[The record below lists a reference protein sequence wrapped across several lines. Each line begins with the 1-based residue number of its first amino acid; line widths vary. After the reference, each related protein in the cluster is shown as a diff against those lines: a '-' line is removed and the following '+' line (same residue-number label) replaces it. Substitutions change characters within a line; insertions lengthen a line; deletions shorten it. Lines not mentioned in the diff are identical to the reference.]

1 MNGSNSPIHDNVDL
15 SSLSKEDLLRVIT
28 EQKRAIKTKD
38 EAINAYNL
46 TIKAQKHEIKTKEQ
60 ELKEKEQELITKERE
75 IKERDKI
82 IAQRGKAIDNLIDD
96 GKRLICIG
104 KIMNEGL
111 LALKEHYAASDKYVI
126 LLNDMLSRDT
136 VTKAGFFTSETLR
149 WAAVAQS
156 YLKETPFA
164 GSGNDLGA
172 ASSVEA
178 GAKTA
183 ASELKKV
190 NTSLKNHRRYFTLVI
205 GVVEKLAQESDNSDL
220 GTALGAV
227 KEIVGIK
234 PKHRTAKDN
243 STDGNT
249 GGKGRVAKDRFNR
262 TKKKTSSGS
271 TQNLS
276 CPSHPQEK
284 LEPIGKL
291 ALKLLTQNINERH
304 ALEKLTAIN
313 DVYVC
318 PKCGSCKIS
327 YTKAQ
332 DFPVIP
338 NRSIGMNILA
348 IICDCLYHGIPA
360 QRYYAQIKEHEE
372 LGDDTLSYNLHDFVG
387 IYLQPLYDMIYAKAK
402 EHEVILADE
411 TPFPC
416 LQEQG
421 RGKLS
426 AEQKSAVLA
435 GEITTHAKN
444 YIQTLSS
451 PLSALNPL
459 VYYRYMPSRSDKNI
473 SNIITPDFKFK
484 YLIADGYHSYKNI
497 LNPHRKLQ
505 SCWVHVRRAFIKA
518 LNPEELGKTYD
529 KLTDEEVI
537 NAIKQHYLDNSYCA
551 AMLTLFTGVSKLYEL
566 EYSIDKTQ
574 QGWEDK
580 LKENRRQSREVITA
594 MDKVIAAVAPGLAEK
609 TKAGT
614 YRAKAAG
621 NNFVKA
627 VVYYLNQRPYLSTY
641 LEDVNITPDSN
652 IVEGHIRPMAV
663 LRKAID
669 HKVNPDYLQDLCVIY
684 TVFRTA
690 QLNGITDI
698 IKYLHDY
705 CSALHIYCKEKQ
717 YTKLL
722 KDGFDLNKQVKSWDM
737 KALSQ
742 GFDFEKYSVFTYAK

>member
-1 MNGSNSPIHDNVDL
+1 MNGSNSPVHDNVDL
-15 SSLSKEDLLRVIT
+15 SSLSKEDLLRLVAKQNNI
-28 EQKRAIKTKD
+28 
-38 EAINAYNL
+38 
-46 TIKAQKHEIKTKEQ
+46 IKAKDKEIDAKER
-60 ELKEKEQELITKERE
+60 ELKEKEHA
-75 IKERDKI
+75 IKERDRI
-82 IAQRGKAIDNLIDD
+82 IKKRSLEIDNLIDD

-111 LALKEHYAASDKYVI
+111 TALKEHYAASDKYVI

-149 WAAVAQS
+149 WASAAQA

-183 ASELKKV
+183 ALELNKV
-190 NTSLKNHRRYFTLVI
+190 NTSLKNHRRYFTRVI
-205 GVVEKLAQESDNSDL
+205 GAVEKLTQESDNSDL
-220 GTALGAV
+220 GIALGAV

-243 STDGNT
+243 STEGNT
-249 GGKGRVAKDRFNR
+249 GGKGRVAKERFKHSR
-262 TKKKTSSGS
+262 VKTSAAG
-271 TQNLS
+271 THNLS
-276 CPSHPQEK
+276 CPSHPREK

-291 ALKLLTQNINERH
+291 ALKLLTQSINERH
-304 ALEKLTAIN
+304 ALEKLTTIN

-372 LGDDTLSYNLHDFVG
+372 LGGDTLSYNLHDFVG

-402 EHEVILADE
+402 EHDVILADE

-426 AEQKSAVLA
+426 AEQKNSILK
-435 GEITTHAKN
+435 GDTPTHSKN

-459 VYYRYMPSRSDKNI
+459 VYYRYMPSRSDENI

-497 LNPHRKLQ
+497 LNPNRKLQ
-505 SCWVHVRRAFIKA
+505 SCWVHVRRTFIKA

-537 NAIKQHYLDNSYCA
+537 NAIKKHYQNNSCCA

-574 QGWEDK
+574 KGWENK
-580 LKENRRQSREVITA
+580 LKDNRRQSREVIAA
-594 MDKVIAAVAPGLAEK
+594 MDKLIAAIASKLTEK

-621 NNFVKA
+621 NNFAKA

-641 LEDVNITPDSN
+641 LENVNVTPDSN

-663 LRKAID
+663 IRKAID
-669 HKVNPDYLQDLCVIY
+669 HKVNPDYLQDLCIIY
-684 TVFRTA
+684 TVFRAA

-717 YTKLL
+717 YEELL
-722 KDGFDLNKQVKSWDM
+722 KDGFDLGKQVKSWDM
-737 KALSQ
+737 KTLSQ